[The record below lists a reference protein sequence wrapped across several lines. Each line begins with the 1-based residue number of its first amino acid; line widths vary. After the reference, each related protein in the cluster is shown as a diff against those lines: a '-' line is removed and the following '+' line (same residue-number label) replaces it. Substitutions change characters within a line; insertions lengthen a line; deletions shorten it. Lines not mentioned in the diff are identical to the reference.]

1 MQHSGVCPLEMT
13 AIYNSFQVSYTR
25 AFGPTPTAEKLISAE
40 SWRIKFLWRIWVENE
55 TSWCFI

>member
-25 AFGPTPTAEKLISAE
+25 ASGTAKKLISAE
-40 SWRIKFLWRIWVENE
+40 SGRIKFLWRIWVEN
-55 TSWCFI
+55 

>member
-1 MQHSGVCPLEMT
+1 MQHSEVCPLEMT

-40 SWRIKFLWRIWVENE
+40 SWRIKFFMEDLG
-55 TSWCFI
+55 